1 MTDIPGSA
9 TEIAQLVRTG
19 RLRAATVVE
28 DALAKAEAAQQSTNA
43 FTLLDLSGAR
53 HRADAIDR
61 LIDSGRDPG
70 PLSGVPIVLK
80 DIIDDAGM
88 PNSAGSSFPSDVAA
102 ASATV
107 VRRLGGAGAIVIG
120 RTGLHEF
127 AFGFTSE
134 NPWFGPVR
142 NPWNPTWSPGG
153 SSGGSAAAVAAGVV
167 PIGIGTDTGG
177 SVRVPAA
184 MCGVMGL
191 KVSHGRVSL
200 SGVFPLVESLD
211 TVGPIARTVGDLTL
225 AYVAMAGDDPLDPWT
240 QPAHLLEPEAI
251 VLEDVRLAIVSQ
263 WLDPPTSA
271 DVLGGLDLFRARCAD
286 AGVVVEDLDDP
297 ALAPDPSL
305 GAAIGPEIIA
315 VHGERFARHPER
327 YGPDVAERIELAQSS
342 TTDDVLASERWGA
355 GARAALERHRQRGV
369 TAFISPTVGVT
380 HKTIGTP
387 IVNVDGTEVF
397 HREAMARFTSP
408 INRIR
413 VPALSVPVAGTGGP
427 GVSVQVVGTMWS
439 ESRIL
444 GLGLALERAGI
455 IGSPP
460 KPVASTTA

>member
-1 MTDIPGSA
+1 MTDVPRSA
-9 TEIAQLVRTG
+9 SEIAQLVRTG
-19 RLRAATVVE
+19 RLRAAAVV
-28 DALAKAEAAQQSTNA
+28 DAALAKAEAAQESTNA

-53 HRADAIDR
+53 HRAEAIDR
-61 LIDSGRDPG
+61 LVAAGRDPG
-70 PLSGVPIVLK
+70 PLAGVPIALK

-107 VRRLGGAGAIVIG
+107 VRRLGGAGGIVIG

-142 NPWNPTWSPGG
+142 NPWNPEWSAGG
-153 SSGGSAAAVAAGVV
+153 SSGGSAAAVAADVV

-225 AYVAMAGDDPLDPWT
+225 AYVAMAGDDPFDPWT
-240 QPAHLLEPEAI
+240 QPAHVLEPEEI
-251 VLEDVRLAIVSQ
+251 RLEDVRVAVVAQ
-263 WLDPPTSA
+263 WLDPPMSA
-271 DVLGGLDLFRARCAD
+271 DVRDGLNLFRTRCAD
-286 AGVVVEDLDDP
+286 AGVTVEDLDDP

-315 VHGERFARHPER
+315 VHGERFEKHRER
-327 YGPDVAERIELAQSS
+327 YGTDVAERIELAKSS
-342 TTDDVLASERWGA
+342 TIDDVLVSERWGA

-369 TAFISPTVGVT
+369 TVFVSPTVGVT
-380 HKTIGTP
+380 HKTIGTAT
-387 IVNVDGTEVF
+387 VDVDGTEVF

-413 VPALSVPVAGTGGP
+413 VPAMSVPVSGSGGP
-427 GVSVQVVGTMWS
+427 GISVQLVGTMWS

-455 IGSPP
+455 IGSPSRP
-460 KPVASTTA
+460 GASGPT